1 MNSFSFSKKQGSSL
15 LELLIGMSIPLILS
29 ASLIPMISVYI
40 KKASEQ
46 EMLIAAHIVYEAT
59 VAALAEMYSA
69 YPDSWTSA
77 DEILVT
83 KQIKELS
90 GISIENDVSWH
101 IFVNKVS
108 SSFEGLSVFL
118 PDSQKCL
125 FWKPDSNF
133 TFVSSSSE
141 VPDWFHHL
149 FNGYNGKE
157 IAVIV
162 LSAP

>member
-15 LELLIGMSIPLILS
+15 LELLIGMSVPLILS
-29 ASLIPMISVYI
+29 AGLIPMISVYI
-40 KKASEQ
+40 QKASEQ
-46 EMLIAAHIVYEAT
+46 EMLTTAHIVYEAT
-59 VAALAEMYSA
+59 EAALAEMYSA
-69 YPDSWTSA
+69 HPDGWTSS
-77 DEILVT
+77 DEILLS
-83 KQIKELS
+83 KQIEELS

-108 SSFEGLSVFL
+108 FSFKGLSVFM

>member
-1 MNSFSFSKKQGSSL
+1 MISFSFSKKQGSSL

-77 DEILVT
+77 DEILLS

-108 SSFEGLSVFL
+108 SSFEGLSVFM

>member
-46 EMLIAAHIVYEAT
+46 EMLITAHIVYEAT
-59 VAALAEMYSA
+59 EAALAEMYSA
-69 YPDSWTSA
+69 HPDGWTSS
-77 DEILVT
+77 DEILLS
-83 KQIKELS
+83 KQIEELS
-90 GISIENDVSWH
+90 GISIENDLSWH

-108 SSFEGLSVFL
+108 FSFKGLSVFM

-141 VPDWFHHL
+141 VPDWFHQL
-149 FNGYNGKE
+149 FYEYNGKE

>member
-1 MNSFSFSKKQGSSL
+1 MISFSFSKKQGSSL

-77 DEILVT
+77 DEILLS